1 VPFTL
6 ELPALYLIIAH
17 YSSQGRRAVQG
28 RERRSRPGQCLEPR
42 AAALYRVW
50 LVGPWR
56 YGLTLLP
63 GASRPDDERD
73 EGKVD
78 EVLRA
83 RSESGWELVNAVT
96 ERDGSDVLVFRRL
109 AD

>member
-1 VPFTL
+1 LFTFC
-6 ELPALYLIIAH
+6 LPIVHRRTDGAALAQFGGGTGETVL
-17 YSSQGRRAVQG
+17 G
-28 RERRSRPGQCLEPR
+28 PR
-42 AAALYRVW
+42 AAALYRVSA
-50 LVGPWR
+50 VGPWR
-56 YGLTLLP
+56 YGVTLLP

-83 RSESGWELVNAVT
+83 RSENGWELVNAVT
-96 ERDGSDVLVFRRL
+96 ERDGSDLLVFRRL

>member
-1 VPFTL
+1 M
-6 ELPALYLIIAH
+6 LPEA
-17 YSSQGRRAVQG
+17 RK
-28 RERRSRPGQCLEPR
+28 CLGPR
-42 AAALYRVW
+42 GVELYRVCA
-50 LVGPWR
+50 VGPWR
-56 YGLTLLP
+56 YGVTLLP

-83 RSESGWELVNAVT
+83 RSENGWELVNAVI
-96 ERDGSDVLVFRRL
+96 ERDGSDLLVFRRP